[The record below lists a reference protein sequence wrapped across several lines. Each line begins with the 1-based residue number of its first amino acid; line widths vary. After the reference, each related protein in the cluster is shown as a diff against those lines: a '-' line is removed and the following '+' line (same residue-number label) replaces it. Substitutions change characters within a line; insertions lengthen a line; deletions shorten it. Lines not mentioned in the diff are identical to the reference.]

1 MRLFLIAASCVLV
14 ACGSSQS
21 SQANNSQANSSA
33 NTAAAAVVAAPVSG
47 AKAAAI
53 MHERH
58 EGMEALGK
66 AMRNLHRQLDSSTP
80 DINVVR
86 AQTSTMAAAGGKIP
100 GWFPAGTGPD
110 VGKTRA
116 KAEIWQQHDLF
127 LRKAKDYA
135 AVAQA
140 VDSAASAG
148 DLNKVMALHEDL
160 DKACKACHQPFRAPE
175 H

>member
-1 MRLFLIAASCVLV
+1 MRLFLIASACVLV

-21 SQANNSQANSSA
+21 SQANNASANASA
-33 NTAAAAVVAAPVSG
+33 NTATAAVVAAPVSG

-66 AMRNLHRQLDSSTP
+66 AMRNLHRQLESGSP
-80 DINVVR
+80 DINLIR
-86 AQTSTMAAAGGKIP
+86 AQTSTMASAGGKIP

-116 KAEIWQQHDLF
+116 KAEIWTQHDLF

-135 AVAQA
+135 AAAQA
-140 VDSAASAG
+140 VDAAARAG
-148 DLNKVMALHEDL
+148 DLNKVMALHDDL
-160 DKACKACHQPFRAPE
+160 DKACKGCHQPFRAPE

>member
-1 MRLFLIAASCVLV
+1 MRLFLIASACVLV
-14 ACGSSQS
+14 ACGCSQS
-21 SQANNSQANSSA
+21 RQANNPTENASA
-33 NTAAAAVVAAPVSG
+33 NPAPGAVAAAPVSG

-80 DINVVR
+80 DIHAIR
-86 AQTSTMAAAGGKIP
+86 AQTATMAAAGGKIP

-140 VDSAASAG
+140 VDSAARAG